1 MKKKLLIFIF
11 LIAAI
16 FLSSCTIVKFQT
28 TDSKLM
34 YQPNTRPYYIVG
46 SFDIRITEV
55 SIIAKLFKLNQPGL
69 YLEEIFIDQIRRFN
83 GDAVINIQLE
93 YHYTAL
99 QIFFIYLTG
108 AIFTPTSISVR
119 GDVIKYK

>member
-1 MKKKLLIFIF
+1 MKKKSLILIF

-16 FLSSCTIVKFQT
+16 TLSSCTVVKFQT

-34 YQPNTRPYYIVG
+34 YQPETKPYYIVG

-69 YLEEIFIDQIRRFN
+69 
-83 GDAVINIQLE
+83 
-93 YHYTAL
+93 
-99 QIFFIYLTG
+99 
-108 AIFTPTSISVR
+108 
-119 GDVIKYK
+119 